1 MIRECQKHWR
11 RSVSLFLMPFG
22 KSYSIRF
29 LVLAIALIILF
40 CADVSIGSA
49 YFSLPDIF
57 KNLFNE
63 NETMVHTIL
72 WQFRFP
78 KAITC
83 VLAGAGLAA
92 SGLLMQTL
100 FRNPLAGPDVLG
112 LSSGASL
119 AVGLLVLMG
128 RGFNFAWGEWSL
140 ALAASVG
147 GAFVLLLMLLIAR
160 KVRDNASLL
169 IIGLMLAAAT
179 SSLMSV
185 MQFVSQADDLQSYV
199 IWTMGSVGNTGW
211 KEIDVLSVIFFIGI
225 SIGVFLLK
233 PLNGWLL
240 GENYARSL
248 GININR
254 SRFWMVIATGLMTG
268 GITAF
273 CGPIA
278 FVGLAVPHLARLAMP
293 TTNHKILLPAV
304 MCGGAMLLLFCDT
317 LSQVAVSAQA
327 LPLNALTSLIGAP
340 VVIWQV
346 MKFKKISV

>member
-1 MIRECQKHWR
+1 MQESHR
-11 RSVSLFLMPFG
+11 RS
-22 KSYSIRF
+22 YAIRF
-29 LVLAIALIILF
+29 LIIVATLIILF
-40 CADVSIGSA
+40 CTDVSTGSVA
-49 YFSLPDIF
+49 VSFRDIVKDF
-57 KNLFNE
+57 FG
-63 NETMVHTIL
+63 ETQGTSHTIL
-72 WQFRFP
+72 WEFRFP

-119 AVGLLVLMG
+119 AVGLLLLVSTG
-128 RGFNFAWGEWSL
+128 INFTWGEWSL
-140 ALAASVG
+140 ALTASVG
-147 GAFVLLLMLLIAR
+147 GALVLLIMLLIAR
-160 KVRDNASLL
+160 RVRDNASLL

-179 SSLMSV
+179 SSIMSV
-185 MQFVSQADDLQSYV
+185 MQFVSRAEDLQSYV
-199 IWTMGSVGNTGW
+199 IWTMGSVGNTSW
-211 KEIDVLSVIFFIGI
+211 KEIAVLSVIFMIGGII
-225 SIGVFLLK
+225 SFFLLK
-233 PLNGWLL
+233 PLNSWLL

-248 GININR
+248 GVDVTR
-254 SRFWMVIATGLMTG
+254 SRIWMVIATGLMTG

-278 FVGLAVPHLARLAMP
+278 FVGLAVPHLARLVMP
-293 TTNHKILLPAV
+293 TMNHKILLPAV
-304 MCGGAMLLLFCDT
+304 MCGGAILLLFCDM
-317 LSQVAVSAQA
+317 LSQLTGSAQA

>member
-1 MIRECQKHWR
+1 
-11 RSVSLFLMPFG
+11 MPFG

-225 SIGVFLLK
+225 SI
-233 PLNGWLL
+233 
-240 GENYARSL
+240 
-248 GININR
+248 
-254 SRFWMVIATGLMTG
+254 
-268 GITAF
+268 
-273 CGPIA
+273 
-278 FVGLAVPHLARLAMP
+278 
-293 TTNHKILLPAV
+293 
-304 MCGGAMLLLFCDT
+304 
-317 LSQVAVSAQA
+317 
-327 LPLNALTSLIGAP
+327 
-340 VVIWQV
+340 
-346 MKFKKISV
+346 

>member
-1 MIRECQKHWR
+1 MQFR
-11 RSVSLFLMPFG
+11 
-22 KSYSIRF
+22 KSYSAKFLIIT
-29 LVLAIALIILF
+29 LVLIGLLLINLGTGSVAISLTDILEN
-40 CADVSIGSA
+40 V
-49 YFSLPDIF
+49 
-57 KNLFNE
+57 FNE
-63 NETMVHTIL
+63 NETMVHAIL
-72 WQFRFP
+72 WQFRLP
-78 KAITC
+78 KALTC
-83 VLAGAGLAA
+83 VLAGAGLAT

-119 AVGLLVLMG
+119 AVGMLLLIG
-128 RGFNFAWGEWSL
+128 RGINFVFGEWSL

-147 GAFVLLLMLLIAR
+147 GAFILLFMLLIAHR
-160 KVRDNASLL
+160 VRDNASLL

-179 SSLMSV
+179 SSIMNV
-185 MQFVSQADDLQSYV
+185 MQFVSRAEDLQSYV

-211 KEIDVLSVIFFIGI
+211 KELSVLAVIVLVGSTI
-225 SIGVFLLK
+225 SIFLLK
-233 PLNGWLL
+233 ALNGWLL
-240 GENYARSL
+240 GENYARSV
-248 GININR
+248 GIDINR

-293 TTNHKILLPAV
+293 TTNHKILLPTV
-304 MCGGAMLLLFCDT
+304 MCGGAILLLFCDM
-317 LSQVAVSAQA
+317 LSQVALTAQA